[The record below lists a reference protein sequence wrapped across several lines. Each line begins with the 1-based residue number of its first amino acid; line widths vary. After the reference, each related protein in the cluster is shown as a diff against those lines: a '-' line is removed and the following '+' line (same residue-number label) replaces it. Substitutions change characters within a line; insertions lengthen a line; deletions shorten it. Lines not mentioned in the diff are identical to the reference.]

1 MSMTRPNFEKKELA
15 ISGSPY
21 VYLPVDIP
29 AYTVEVTHRDPIDGE
44 LLQRALDRTIQ
55 RMPYLSDTL
64 TIEHGAVTDV
74 TGNTCPRG
82 EEYARKEVTNP
93 TRVVTSVV
101 PVDGSPTCAMASV
114 KTAGDVP
121 KDKVL
126 DVIDALRPVRL
137 QAPVRIGDV
146 VLADVCETGVDVV
159 ATKDC

>member
-1 MSMTRPNFEKKELA
+1 MSQATTSATSAASDAAAEPASQTRELTC
-15 ISGSPY
+15 IRCPKGCQ
-21 VYLPVDIP
+21 I
-29 AYTVEVTHRDPIDGE
+29 TV
-44 LLQRALDRTIQ
+44 
-55 RMPYLSDTL
+55 
-64 TIEHGAVTDV
+64 TIEHGEVTDV

-93 TRVVTSVV
+93 TRVVTSIV

-114 KTAGDVP
+114 KTARDVP

-146 VLADVCETGVDVV
+146 VLADVCDTGVDVV

>member
-1 MSMTRPNFEKKELA
+1 MGEEATPLAAATTPAASAGDSPQRRELTC
-15 ISGSPY
+15 IRCPKGCQ
-21 VYLPVDIP
+21 I
-29 AYTVEVTHRDPIDGE
+29 TV
-44 LLQRALDRTIQ
+44 
-55 RMPYLSDTL
+55 

-93 TRVVTSVV
+93 TRVVTSIV